1 LIGRELIGDT
11 RRLKV
16 GRLFDSHRGATRKT
30 IGVKTA
36 AVGDRAGFGSHL
48 LSNLLSSTDEQR
60 GARDRE

>member
-1 LIGRELIGDT
+1 LDDFPILIAEQ
-11 RRLKV
+11 
-16 GRLFDSHRGATRKT
+16 RKT
-30 IGVKTA
+30 VGVKTA